1 MKIKKRGGKNW
12 NWWDCGAKNEFN
24 SGQFFFSSFL
34 FFFYLNFFVFFS
46 AKEADKSLYFTLGPR
61 KKCCCKETK
70 KNERDQTRKA
80 HDPADAAVVGS
91 EKVCRPKNRFQLQD
105 EWIEGKE
112 RIGKKSREKK
122 LKKNW
127 TMFQFWRCEFI
138 CGGTFDDDTKC
149 QKLETGLLL
158 HLKEFREQKG
168 HWHER
173 NWLRM
178 NGILAGETGG
188 PISGFFV
195 VSTCF
200 MSSCRESADPCPKLA
215 IVGSTWWRIYG
226 QLCIDEQLP
235 LSLQLFAIFAGTG
248 SQWEERNGEE

>member
-24 SGQFFFSSFL
+24 SGQFFFFC
-34 FFFYLNFFVFFS
+34 FFFTWISLFFFS

-122 LKKNW
+122 KLKKNW
-127 TMFQFWRCEFI
+127 TMFQFWRFEFI
-138 CGGTFDDDTKC
+138 CGGLSMTTQNAKN
-149 QKLETGLLL
+149 L
-158 HLKEFREQKG
+158 
-168 HWHER
+168 
-173 NWLRM
+173 
-178 NGILAGETGG
+178 
-188 PISGFFV
+188 
-195 VSTCF
+195 
-200 MSSCRESADPCPKLA
+200 KLA
-215 IVGSTWWRIYG
+215 CCFIWKSLESKKDTDMNEIDYEWMGFWRVKRGG
-226 QLCIDEQLP
+226 Q
-235 LSLQLFAIFAGTG
+235 
-248 SQWEERNGEE
+248 

>member
-24 SGQFFFSSFL
+24 SGQFFFF

-112 RIGKKSREKK
+112 RIGKNRGKK
-122 LKKNW
+122 KAKKKIGRCSNFEDLNSFVGDFRWRHKMPKTWNW
-127 TMFQFWRCEFI
+127 PVASF
-138 CGGTFDDDTKC
+138 
-149 QKLETGLLL
+149 
-158 HLKEFREQKG
+158 
-168 HWHER
+168 ER
-173 NWLRM
+173 
-178 NGILAGETGG
+178 
-188 PISGFFV
+188 V
-195 VSTCF
+195 
-200 MSSCRESADPCPKLA
+200 
-215 IVGSTWWRIYG
+215 
-226 QLCIDEQLP
+226 
-235 LSLQLFAIFAGTG
+235 
-248 SQWEERNGEE
+248 